1 MHKTNH
7 FLILLLI
14 SLLIPFSLLA
24 QTDTNPNR
32 FNQLDVFELEYG
44 SDPQISPD
52 GRHVVYV
59 RNFMDIMADRVR
71 SNLWIINFDG
81 SEHRPLTSGNNN
93 YSSPRWSPD
102 GERLLYS
109 SNADGPSQLYMRWM
123 DTGHAAK
130 ITNFTKSAGSVT
142 WSPDGKSIAF
152 TMFVDEKPAQ
162 FAKMPP
168 KPEGAE
174 WAKPA
179 IYIDKL
185 VYRAD
190 GAGYLD
196 PGYRHIFV
204 VPSEG
209 GSPRQLTFGDF
220 NHNGPL
226 AWTPDS
232 RLIIFSAN
240 RHSDWEYNNNNSEIY
255 RVLLDDGEIDVLTD
269 RNGPD
274 SSPVLS
280 PDGSKI
286 AYLGFDDQLHG
297 YHVTKLYFMNV
308 DSRRSF
314 VVTGDFDRD
323 VQEPY
328 WNSGSDGLYFR
339 YDTEGNTKIAHVDLN
354 GNVET
359 LAGDV
364 GGLSLGRPYSGGTY
378 SVTPDGR
385 FAFTHSRPDHPAD
398 IAVGQSGSDDI
409 RIITALNEDLLG
421 HKKLSETEEIWYHST
436 FDNRMIQ
443 GWVVKPADFDPEK
456 EYPLILEIH
465 GGPFANYGDRFSAEV
480 QLYASAGYAVL
491 YTNPRGSTSYGKQF
505 GNLIHHNYPGED
517 YDDLMSGVN
526 AALDLGYIDEDNLF
540 VTGGSGGGV
549 LSAWIVGKSD
559 RFAAAVVAKPVI
571 NWYSF
576 VLTSD
581 SYPFFY
587 KYWFPGFPWDHQDHY
602 MKRSPLS
609 LVGNVSTPTMLLTG
623 EADHRTP
630 ISESEQFY
638 QALKLRQV
646 DAAMVRIPDA
656 SHGITARPS
665 NLIKK
670 VAHVLA
676 WFEKYRQQNK

>member
-1 MHKTNH
+1 MRGMHRFITII
-7 FLILLLI
+7 FMA
-14 SLLIPFSLLA
+14 LLIPFSVFA
-24 QTDTNPNR
+24 QLITIPNR

-44 SDPQISPD
+44 GDPQISPD

-71 SNLWIINFDG
+71 SNLWIVNFDG
-81 SEHRPLTSGNNN
+81 TVHRPLTSGNNN
-93 YSSPRWSPD
+93 YSTPRWSPD

-109 SNADGPSQLYMRWM
+109 SNADGSSQLYMRWM
-123 DTGHAAK
+123 DTGHTAK
-130 ITNFTKSAGSVT
+130 ITNFTKSAGSIT

-152 TMFVDEKPAQ
+152 TMFVDDKPAP

-179 IYIDKL
+179 KYIDKL

-209 GSPRQLTFGDF
+209 GSPRQLTFGYF
-220 NHNGPL
+220 NHSGPL
-226 AWTPDS
+226 AWTSDGKS
-232 RLIIFSAN
+232 IIFSAN
-240 RHSDWEYNNNNSEIY
+240 RHNDWEYNGNNSEIY
-255 RVLLDDGEIDVLTD
+255 RVSLDDGDIDVLTN

-280 PDGSKI
+280 PDGTKI

-297 YHVTKLYFMNV
+297 YHVTKLYVMNA
-308 DSRRSF
+308 DGRESF

-328 WNSGSDGLYFR
+328 WNSTSDGLFFR
-339 YDTEGNTKIAHVDLN
+339 YDTEGNTKIALVDLN
-354 GNVET
+354 GNVEI
-359 LAGDV
+359 LARDV

-378 SVTPDGR
+378 SVTPDGQ

-398 IAVGQSGSDDI
+398 IAVGQSDSDDI

-421 HKKLSETEEIWYHST
+421 HKKLGETEEIWYHST

-443 GWVVKPADFDPEK
+443 SWLVKPADFDPEK

-465 GGPFANYGDRFSAEV
+465 GGPFANYGDRFSAEI
-480 QLYASAGYAVL
+480 QLYASAGYVVL
-491 YTNPRGSTSYGKQF
+491 YANPRGSTSYGKQF

-526 AALDLGYIDEDNLF
+526 AALDLDYIDEENLF

-609 LVGNVSTPTMLLTG
+609 LVGNVTTPTMLLTG

-638 QALKLRQV
+638 QALKLMQV

-670 VAHVLA
+670 VAHVLV
-676 WFEKYRQQNK
+676 WFEKYRR